1 MAPTGSGRAAAAGAP
16 GGAADGAGPRG
27 EEGRTMWVEMKVRGL
42 ALDPVS
48 NMPIIILRDEEEK
61 RSLPIWVGIFEANAI
76 ALELEKISTPRPM
89 THDLIKNILE
99 SVEAKVEK
107 IVVNDLRDNTFF
119 ALIHLRLG
127 DEEITVDSRPSD
139 AIALALRVGAPIFV
153 DEDVVRRAKS
163 VEVAPKESDD
173 QEKLKEWLENLKP
186 EDFGKYK
193 M

>member
-1 MAPTGSGRAAAAGAP
+1 
-16 GGAADGAGPRG
+16 
-27 EEGRTMWVEMKVRGL
+27 MWVEMKVRGL

-48 NMPIIILRDEEEK
+48 NMPIIILRDEDEK

-89 THDLIKNILE
+89 THDLLKNVLE
-99 SVEAKVEK
+99 SVDAKVEK

-119 ALIHLRLG
+119 ALIHLRVG
-127 DEEITVDSRPSD
+127 EEEITVDSRPSD
-139 AIALALRVGAPIFV
+139 AIALALRVSAPIFV

-163 VEVAPKESDD
+163 VEIAPKESDD
-173 QEKLKEWLENLKP
+173 QEKLKEWLEKLKP
-186 EDFGKYK
+186 EDFGKFK